1 MGKHGK
7 IMGTHGKLMISEELM
22 RKIGGFC
29 IGGIYIYK
37 MADQEKSV
45 KIIMDNTHNPEDMG
59 FDQANLGSSVIILL
73 KP

>member
-1 MGKHGK
+1 
-7 IMGTHGKLMISEELM
+7 
-22 RKIGGFC
+22 
-29 IGGIYIYK
+29 

-45 KIIMDNTHNPEDMG
+45 KMIMDNTHNPEDMG